1 MVINITHFI
10 KAIADLCFIV
20 PNMKKIVL
28 FFPFLLVALL
38 AMQTVNFKLSTAE
51 FQQKLESVK
60 HAQVVDVRTPDE
72 FKKNHLKGAMNL
84 NVNGTEFQNQVAAL
98 DKSKTVLVYCWSGAR
113 SARAAD
119 YMRSVGLTVFEM
131 KDGMMRWLAEDR
143 PVEASVAPSAGMSM
157 EEFNAKINAKKI
169 VLVDFNAPW
178 CAPCKKM
185 SPWLDELATAYADKI
200 DVVKINSE
208 QHATVMKSLNV
219 AAVPTLMLYHH
230 GKVVWQHTGGDI
242 TKAQVE
248 EQIKKLH

>member
-1 MVINITHFI
+1 
-10 KAIADLCFIV
+10 
-20 PNMKKIVL
+20 MKKIIL
-28 FFPFLLVALL
+28 FFPLLMLALL
-38 AMQTVNFKLSTAE
+38 AMQTVNYKLSTGE
-51 FQQKLESVK
+51 FQEKLESLK
-60 HAQVVDVRTPDE
+60 QAQVVDVRTPDE

-119 YMRSVGLTVFEM
+119 YMRGVGLTVFEM

-143 PVEASVAPSAGMSM
+143 PVEASAAPAAGMTM
-157 EEFNAKINAKKI
+157 EEFNAKINSGKM

-185 SPWLDELATAYADKI
+185 SPWLDELAAAYAGKL

-208 QHATVMKSLNV
+208 QNATVVKSLNV
-219 AAVPTLMLYHH
+219 AAVPTLMLYQH
-230 GKVVWQHTGGDI
+230 GKIVWQHTGGDI
-242 TKAQVE
+242 TKSQVE